1 MHRCKFDAVY
11 IFEGMLTMEAKRKVS
26 LAEKL
31 VRLRKEKGLTQM
43 ELAGELHVSR
53 QAISRWEVGYA
64 MPGMDNL
71 KILSELYEVSVDF
84 LLNDNLT
91 ESSECRQDQ
100 KNAIVEIKSSKKTV
114 KYKIFVI
121 CMAIIVLVIAVMAG
135 ALVPRSRD
143 QDQVVPM
150 EEMCT
155 GSDDGY
161 AEGTFMIK

>member
-1 MHRCKFDAVY
+1 M
-11 IFEGMLTMEAKRKVS
+11 S

-31 VRLRKEKGLTQM
+31 VSLRKQKGLTQM

-53 QAISRWEVGYA
+53 QAISRWEVGDA
-64 MPGMDNL
+64 MPGMDKL
-71 KILSELYEVSVDF
+71 KLLSELYEVSVDF

-100 KNAIVEIKSSKKTV
+100 KNSIVEIESSKKTV

-121 CMAIIVLVIAVMAG
+121 CIAIIVLVIAVLAG
-135 ALVPRSRD
+135 TLVPRSRD

-150 EEMCT
+150 EEMYT
-155 GSDDGY
+155 GPDDGY

>member
-64 MPGMDNL
+64 MSGMDKL
-71 KILSELYEVSVDF
+71 KLLSELYEVSVDF

>member
-1 MHRCKFDAVY
+1 M
-11 IFEGMLTMEAKRKVS
+11 S

-31 VRLRKEKGLTQM
+31 VSLRKEKGWTQM

-53 QAISRWEVGYA
+53 QAISRWEVGDA

>member
-31 VRLRKEKGLTQM
+31 VSLRKEKGLTQM

-71 KILSELYEVSVDF
+71 KLLSELYEVSVEF

-161 AEGTFMIK
+161 AEGTFTIQ

>member
-1 MHRCKFDAVY
+1 M
-11 IFEGMLTMEAKRKVS
+11 S

-31 VRLRKEKGLTQM
+31 VTLRKEKGLTQM

-53 QAISRWEVGYA
+53 QAISRWEVGDA

-71 KILSELYEVSVDF
+71 KLLSELYEVSVDF
-84 LLNDNLT
+84 LLDDNLT

-100 KNAIVEIKSSKKTV
+100 KNAILEIKAGKKTV

-121 CMAIIVLVIAVMAG
+121 CIVIIALVIAVLAG
-135 ALVPRSRD
+135 ALVLRSRD

-161 AEGTFMIK
+161 AEGTFTIE

>member
-1 MHRCKFDAVY
+1 M
-11 IFEGMLTMEAKRKVS
+11 S

-31 VRLRKEKGLTQM
+31 VSLRKQKGLTQM

-53 QAISRWEVGYA
+53 QAISRWEVGDA
-64 MPGMDNL
+64 MPGMDKL
-71 KILSELYEVSVDF
+71 KLLSELYEVSVDF

-100 KNAIVEIKSSKKTV
+100 KNSIVEIESSKKTV

-121 CMAIIVLVIAVMAG
+121 CIAIIVLVIAVLAG
-135 ALVPRSRD
+135 TLVPRSRD

>member
-1 MHRCKFDAVY
+1 M
-11 IFEGMLTMEAKRKVS
+11 S

-31 VRLRKEKGLTQM
+31 VSLRKEKGLTQM

-71 KILSELYEVSVDF
+71 KLLSELYEVSVDF

>member
-1 MHRCKFDAVY
+1 M
-11 IFEGMLTMEAKRKVS
+11 S

-53 QAISRWEVGYA
+53 QAISRWEVGDA

-71 KILSELYEVSVDF
+71 KLLSELYEVSVDF

>member
-1 MHRCKFDAVY
+1 M
-11 IFEGMLTMEAKRKVS
+11 S

-31 VRLRKEKGLTQM
+31 VSLRKQKGLTQM

-53 QAISRWEVGYA
+53 QAISRWEVGDA

-71 KILSELYEVSVDF
+71 KLLSELYEVSVDF

-91 ESSECRQDQ
+91 ESSGCRQDQ
-100 KNAIVEIKSSKKTV
+100 KNSIVEIESSKKTV

-121 CMAIIVLVIAVMAG
+121 CIAIIVLVIAVLAG
-135 ALVPRSRD
+135 TLVPRSRD

>member
-1 MHRCKFDAVY
+1 M
-11 IFEGMLTMEAKRKVS
+11 S

-53 QAISRWEVGYA
+53 QAISRWEVGDA

-71 KILSELYEVSVDF
+71 KLLSELYEVSVDF
-84 LLNDNLT
+84 LLNDELT
-91 ESSECRQDQ
+91 ESPERRQDQ

>member
-1 MHRCKFDAVY
+1 M
-11 IFEGMLTMEAKRKVS
+11 S

-31 VRLRKEKGLTQM
+31 VTLRKEKGLTQM

-53 QAISRWEVGYA
+53 QAISRWEVGDA

-71 KILSELYEVSVDF
+71 KLLSELYEVSVDF

>member
-1 MHRCKFDAVY
+1 M
-11 IFEGMLTMEAKRKVS
+11 S

-64 MPGMDNL
+64 MPGMDKL
-71 KILSELYEVSVDF
+71 KLLSELYEVSVDF

>member
-1 MHRCKFDAVY
+1 M
-11 IFEGMLTMEAKRKVS
+11 S

-31 VRLRKEKGLTQM
+31 VSLRKQKGLTQM

-53 QAISRWEVGYA
+53 QAISRWEVGDA

-71 KILSELYEVSVDF
+71 KLLSELYEVSVDF

-100 KNAIVEIKSSKKTV
+100 KNSIVEIESSKKTV

-121 CMAIIVLVIAVMAG
+121 CIAIIVLVIAVLAG
-135 ALVPRSRD
+135 TLVPRSRD

>member
-1 MHRCKFDAVY
+1 M
-11 IFEGMLTMEAKRKVS
+11 S

-31 VRLRKEKGLTQM
+31 VTLRKEKGLTQM

-53 QAISRWEVGYA
+53 QAISRWEVGDA

-71 KILSELYEVSVDF
+71 KLLSELYEVSVDF
-84 LLNDNLT
+84 LLDDNLT

-100 KNAIVEIKSSKKTV
+100 KNAILEIKAGKKTV

-121 CMAIIVLVIAVMAG
+121 CIVIIALVIAVLAG
-135 ALVPRSRD
+135 ALVLRSRD

-155 GSDDGY
+155 GPDDGY
-161 AEGTFMIK
+161 AEGTFTIQ

>member
-1 MHRCKFDAVY
+1 M
-11 IFEGMLTMEAKRKVS
+11 S

-31 VRLRKEKGLTQM
+31 VTLRKEKGLTQM

-53 QAISRWEVGYA
+53 QAISRWEVGDA

-71 KILSELYEVSVDF
+71 KLLSELYEVSVDF
-84 LLNDNLT
+84 LLDDNLT

-100 KNAIVEIKSSKKTV
+100 KNAIVEIKAGKKTV

-121 CMAIIVLVIAVMAG
+121 CIVIIALVIAVLAG
-135 ALVPRSRD
+135 ALVLRSRD

-161 AEGTFMIK
+161 AEGTFTIE

>member
-53 QAISRWEVGYA
+53 QAISRWEAGYA

-71 KILSELYEVSVDF
+71 KLLSELYEVSVDF